1 MTIMNENRRYRISSL
16 TTVMIV
22 LILTI
27 VLELR
32 ISFSTMFGALNFQK
46 QAFIPIM
53 WLVLRVGSV
62 LAVVLFWKLNL
73 KKNLLRTIIFATGLL
88 TVGLVVSTMKLIET
102 LSRHTNINALALLS
116 DVVFLAIVNV
126 LTFSIWY
133 WLIDPPGI
141 DETQP
146 TSAPWEFLFP
156 QRADT
161 IPGYEAWSPRYTDY
175 LALAFTTSVAFSPT
189 DALPLT
195 RRAKALMVSQ
205 AAISIISITVIAGS
219 AINILG

>member
-1 MTIMNENRRYRISSL
+1 MQKNNRYRISSL
-16 TTVMIV
+16 TTVVIV

-27 VLELR
+27 LIESR
-32 ISFSTMFGALNFQK
+32 ISFTIMFGVFNFQK
-46 QAFIPIM
+46 QDFTQYL
-53 WLVLRVGSV
+53 WLVLRAGSV
-62 LAVVLFWKLNL
+62 LAVILYWRLDRKKLLFQA
-73 KKNLLRTIIFATGLL
+73 IILATGLL
-88 TVGLVVSTMKLIET
+88 TLGLVASTVKLIGVLGRNT
-102 LSRHTNINALALLS
+102 HINAVALLG
-116 DVVFLAIVNV
+116 DVVLLAIVNV

-141 DETQP
+141 DESQP
-146 TSAPWEFLFP
+146 TAAPWEFLFP

-161 IPGYEAWSPRYTDY
+161 VPGYEAWNPRYTDY

-195 RRAKALMVSQ
+195 RRAKVLMVFQ
-205 AAISIISITVIAGS
+205 AAISIISITVIAGT

>member
-1 MTIMNENRRYRISSL
+1 MQRNHRYRISSL
-16 TTVMIV
+16 ATVVIV

-27 VLELR
+27 LFESR
-32 ISFSTMFGALNFQK
+32 ISFTMMFGALDFQ
-46 QAFIPIM
+46 QHSFVQTA
-53 WLVLRVGSV
+53 WLILRVGSV
-62 LAVVLFWKLNL
+62 LAVSLYWRLNN
-73 KKNLLRTIIFATGLL
+73 KKNLFRSIIFATGML
-88 TVGLVVSTMKLIET
+88 TLGLVGSTVRLIDV
-102 LSRHTNINALALLS
+102 LGRHTLVNAIALLG
-116 DVVFLAIVNV
+116 DVVLLAMVNV

-146 TSAPWEFLFP
+146 TAAPWEFLFP

-161 IPGYEAWSPRYTDY
+161 IPGYEAWIPHYTDY

-195 RRAKALMVSQ
+195 RRAKALMVFQ
-205 AAISIISITVIAGS
+205 AAISLISITVIAGS